1 MSIASLIGEI
11 RIKKSRGAFAPR
23 LFLRDIIVD
32 MKRTA
37 LVIGNWKLNPNT
49 LADSQTLIGELSK
62 KYKAKEGITIA
73 VAPPFIYLLEVAKKI
88 GKKSIFLAAQDVS
101 TEALGP
107 FTGEISAMQLRD
119 LKTEYVII
127 GHSERRAMGETDEA
141 VQKKVLLSLKSKLT
155 PVVCVGERER
165 DTQGAFFTFVEKQI
179 KSLASVLSA
188 TDIKKVVLA
197 YEPIWAIGTGKTA
210 TAADVKEMQ
219 LFIFTV
225 LTKLYDKPT
234 AQKVT
239 LLYGGSVK
247 PDNAKELHKEGGMG
261 GFLVGGASLK
271 AEDFLQII
279 NATVTE

>member
-1 MSIASLIGEI
+1 
-11 RIKKSRGAFAPR
+11 
-23 LFLRDIIVD
+23 

-37 LVIGNWKLNPNT
+37 LVIGNWKLNPNS
-49 LADSQTLIGELSK
+49 LSDAQKLIDGITK
-62 KYKAKEGITIA
+62 KYKAKEGVTIA
-73 VAPPFIYLLEVAKKI
+73 VAPPFVYLTEVAKKI
-88 GKKSIFLAAQDVS
+88 GKKPVFLAAQDVS

-127 GHSERRAMGETDEA
+127 GHSERRAMGETDEQ
-141 VQKKVLLSLKSKLT
+141 VQKKVSLALKNKLT

-165 DTQGAFFTFVEKQI
+165 DSQGAFFTFVEKQI
-179 KSLASVLSA
+179 KSLAGVLSA
-188 TDIKKVVLA
+188 TEIKKIVVA

-219 LFIFTV
+219 LFLFTV
-225 LTKLYDKPT
+225 LTKIYDKPT

-247 PDNAKELHKEGGMG
+247 PDNSKELHKEGGMN